1 MAVWSGACLR
11 WSSSDHQPSI
21 KDSDANRSLNRALKR
36 SQVVTLSSTVFHQ
49 DKAIPLRT
57 PATWPS
63 PRKDYVEGE
72 IEEELMSRIKVVDF
86 MMKEM
91 WTFEVGDLV
100 LMKDHVPTGKLEARW
115 IGTHDGGESE
125 PHGYLSLVRALW
137 WKIERSHKR
146 GQPEAMGGAIW
157 DDSRSAVGKRG

>member
-1 MAVWSGACLR
+1 VLER
-11 WSSSDHQPSI
+11 EEVR
-21 KDSDANRSLNRALKR
+21 KRAYKR
-36 SQVVTLSSTVFHQ
+36 RYDQLVF
-49 DKAIPLRT
+49 
-57 PATWPS
+57 
-63 PRKDYVEGE
+63 PR
-72 IEEELMSRIKVVDF
+72 
-86 MMKEM
+86 
-91 WTFEVGDLV
+91 TFEVGDLV